1 MTAVTCSASPATDS
15 DRSMIV
21 RRLLILGMI
30 AGVLA
35 GLAAALFARVA
46 IEPSVDLAIAFEAA
60 RDAMR
65 HDEPE
70 LVSRAVQKGTG
81 LLVAA
86 TCYGAALGGIF
97 ALVFA
102 ALNARVLHGSARVGS
117 AWLALVGF
125 VTIALIPALKYPPNP
140 PAVGLHETIQLR
152 TAAFF
157 GCIGLSVALAIAA
170 VLLARR
176 LRPRL
181 GSFDAAVVGIAAY
194 AVGVAIVALVLPA
207 IDEVPTDFPAGLLW
221 TFRTGALA
229 TQAVL
234 WAVLALVFG
243 RVADRLFADPRQA

>member
-1 MTAVTCSASPATDS
+1 
-15 DRSMIV
+15 MIV
-21 RRLLILGMI
+21 RRLLILGMV

-35 GLAAALFARVA
+35 GLAAALFARLA

-60 RDAMR
+60 RDAMPGMV
-65 HDEPE
+65 HADEPE

-102 ALNARVLHGSARVGS
+102 ALHARVLHGGARVAS
-117 AWLALVGF
+117 AWLALAGF

-140 PAVGLHETIQLR
+140 PAVGFHETIQLR

-157 GCIGLSVALAIAA
+157 GCIAVSLVLAAAA
-170 VLLARR
+170 VRLAQR
-176 LRPRL
+176 LRGRL
-181 GSFDAAVVGIAAY
+181 GSFDAGLAAVVAYGAAMT
-194 AVGVAIVALVLPA
+194 IVALALPT
-207 IDEVPTDFPAGLLW
+207 IDEVPADFPATLLW

-243 RVADRLFADPRQA
+243 RAAERLLRDAR

>member
-60 RDAMR
+60 RDAVH

-125 VTIALIPALKYPPNP
+125 VTIALVPALKYP

-207 IDEVPTDFPAGLLW
+207 IDEVPTDFPAALLW

-243 RVADRLFADPRQA
+243 RVADRLFADARQT